1 MSGALSTPC
10 PNCGEPV
17 TTGDAFCEACG
28 TPLIVA
34 ATSSAPPVAV
44 GGSAA
49 CVYCGGAVAEDGYCE
64 QCGRPAPTERE
75 HWAEAPHPLV
85 GGVCDRGLRH
95 PANEDAMALGATTGA
110 DGSLRAALLVV
121 CDGVSSTPDSD
132 KASLAAARAALS
144 ALQAEVGGESAGAD
158 RWRALLQMATAR
170 ASGAIDAAVPEKR
183 SNPPSCTF
191 TAAVLDGALLVTGNV
206 GDSRSYWMPDA
217 GEPRQLTVDDSW
229 AQEQIASGV
238 PREQAETAPDAH
250 AITRWLGADAH
261 DEEPRVASE
270 ELTEP
275 GWVLVC
281 SDGLWNYASAA
292 EDLARVL
299 RESQERVGADPVTL
313 AEALV
318 AWANERGGHDNITAA
333 LARFDPAGAAEAA
346 AEASAA
352 EVHGEEIGTA
362 EQDAADSGADPD
374 GAEPDAA
381 EPDAAGAADLGAAG
395 PSAADPDAADPRAA
409 DPAASSPD
417 SATPSPDAS
426 RPTD

>member
-34 ATSSAPPVAV
+34 ATPSAPPVAV

-95 PANEDAMALGATTGA
+95 PANEDAMALGAVIGA
-110 DGSLRAALLVV
+110 DGSLRTALLVV

-299 RESQERVGADPVTL
+299 REAQERVGADPVTL

-333 LARFDPAGAAEAA
+333 LARFDPAGAAETA

-352 EVHGEEIGTA
+352 EVNGEETGTA
-362 EQDAADSGADPD
+362 EQDTAD
-374 GAEPDAA
+374 
-381 EPDAAGAADLGAAG
+381 AGAADLGAADPG
-395 PSAADPDAADPRAA
+395 AADPGAADPSAA

-417 SATPSPDAS
+417 AATPSPDADADAS

>member
-34 ATSSAPPVAV
+34 ATPSAPPVAV

-110 DGSLRAALLVV
+110 DGSLRTALLVV

-299 RESQERVGADPVTL
+299 REAQERVGADPVTL

-333 LARFDPAGAAEAA
+333 LARFDPAGAAETA

-352 EVHGEEIGTA
+352 EVNGEETGTA
-362 EQDAADSGADPD
+362 EQDTAD
-374 GAEPDAA
+374 
-381 EPDAAGAADLGAAG
+381 AGAADLGAADPG
-395 PSAADPDAADPRAA
+395 AADPGAADPSAA

-417 SATPSPDAS
+417 AATPSPDADADAS